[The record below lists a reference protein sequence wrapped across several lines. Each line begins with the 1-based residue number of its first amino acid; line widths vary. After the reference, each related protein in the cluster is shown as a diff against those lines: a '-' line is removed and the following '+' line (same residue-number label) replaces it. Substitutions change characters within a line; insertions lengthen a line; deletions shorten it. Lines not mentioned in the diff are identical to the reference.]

1 MVSSSYMQNS
11 FLGGEWATE
20 VQGRSE
26 IDAYKTALNVC
37 QNYLPIEQGSL
48 LRRQGFMFVGH
59 TKAGAAGR
67 TFGFDIT
74 SQPLQLEFTN
84 GWVRFI
90 TGNSFLP
97 NGTFNIASISTAT
110 PAVVTTTAAHGF
122 TTGDTVFF
130 TLKPLHSIVSTL
142 FNRQFVIT
150 TIGANTFSIADALTG
165 AAIDGST
172 IGWTTPTQAGTY
184 TVSRIAELATPYTN
198 GDWAGL
204 TFVQD
209 EATIILLHTKYA
221 TRVITKGTSGFGYTI
236 GLFSYLDGPWGDIN
250 KTTTTLTPSADN
262 GSVTITASSIVGIN
276 GGTGFQ
282 TTDVGRF
289 IRMFS
294 APAAWDKTKATYAV
308 GDQVLY
314 IDGNSYV
321 ALKAGSHQTGVVPTN
336 IDHWALLT
344 SLPTWMWLK
353 ITARTSTTQVTAT
366 VQQSTSTTQTTLFNI
381 LATNQWRLGLYSD
394 TTGWPTCGTYHEQRL
409 WLAGVTVN
417 RIDGSMSD
425 LYGTFS
431 PTSDDGSVG
440 DASAISGV
448 VKANENNPIQWLAA
462 DDAGLIFGT
471 SSSTWKIKAS
481 NLDDPLTPTSS
492 TPRRLTKYGSALGI
506 QPLLA
511 HKMHIFVQR
520 MQRKVIELGHPGA
533 ESGSLY
539 TAIQQSNL
547 SLTGSHLSV
556 GGIAELAWT
565 PEPKPFIWA
574 RTVDGRLLGITYI
587 REGDKLVAGWHKHP
601 LGTGRVVESISAGP
615 STDGLT
621 DRLWIVTND
630 PITNVRWVEMLTDV
644 FDDNKLDYQTFFVDA
659 GNTPFSAKIATTA
672 IDGFDGVRAWGFW
685 SLNGKTVS
693 AAFGGV
699 DAGDAVVS
707 LGVADF
713 PFGAASASSSWTQ
726 AYLTGLSAQ
735 IGSLVVLIDASQ
747 VAYPSSYTDES
758 GKLLCYNAPAGA
770 VVGVTGGE
778 ALIDYA
784 RGRVM
789 AWKEQ
794 AAATGGLR
802 VWPIDTVGTETLE
815 VPRATLYGTATFP
828 TNDDGNISTPSMI
841 DYSGNLYLQNGVNN
855 KFVLSK
861 IDAGTLTRTGQIS
874 YQMPTQITFP
884 TAMVPLNGGG
894 RNFMLFSG
902 FRDITVFNTDNF
914 TGSVPML
921 AAVVDEVRSNVCPGP
936 RYADKGLGYVI
947 GHPNYSLG
955 PSTGAMGFYQITATP
970 LLVSM
975 TKLGTI
981 TPAQI
986 DATWTN
992 INGEFGMAFDQTD
1005 GHVMMLVTTN
1015 DVAPANKSYIIKI
1028 NSSTAAVMWVCAVN
1042 NAADGNSFTNMNKSF
1057 IASGK
1062 FCWMSPTLVAGLA
1075 RVYIVNTATGV
1086 ATFSDF
1092 NGVSL
1097 GGGQQFDSRTGTITF
1112 FGSYINSAAPP
1123 TKIGAYFGAGNTAYN
1138 SQWGRLG
1145 IIAPSSVTPFPQ
1157 QQIPVSTGIGMTYT
1171 SQGQV
1176 LRPDHGPDAGARNGP
1191 AFGKIRRNHW
1201 YAVYLNRTQGIKM
1214 GTDFGQTLKPTKL
1227 TVTSGPSL
1235 AQPALFSGVISDTL
1249 MDDYSKNGMPSW
1261 QQTRPVPGQIL
1272 VVGGYIETQDK

>member
-26 IDAYKTALNVC
+26 VDTYKTALNVC

-48 LRRQGFMFVGH
+48 LRRQGFAFVGH
-59 TKAGAAGR
+59 TKAGVAGR

-74 SQPLQLEFTN
+74 AQPLQLEFTN
-84 GWVRFI
+84 GWVRFVN
-90 TGNSFLP
+90 GNGFLA
-97 NGTFNIASISTAT
+97 NGISDIASISTAT
-110 PAVVTTTAAHGF
+110 PAVVSTRTAHGY

-130 TLKPLHSIVSTL
+130 TLRPIHSIASTL

-150 TIGANTFSIADALTG
+150 VLSAQTFSIADALTG

-184 TVSRIAELATPYTN
+184 QVSRIAELPTPYVN

-209 EATIILLHTKYA
+209 EATIILLHKKYA
-221 TRVITKGTSGFGYTI
+221 TRVISAVSSGFGYSI
-236 GLFSYLDGPWGDIN
+236 GLYAYLDGPWGDIN
-250 KTTTTLTPSADN
+250 KTTTTFTPSADN
-262 GSVTITASSIVGIN
+262 GSVTITASAVTGIN
-276 GGTGFQ
+276 GGQGFLA
-282 TTDVGRF
+282 TDVGRF

-294 APAAWDKTKATYAV
+294 APAAWDKTKTTYAV

-353 ITARTSTTQVTAT
+353 ITARADTTHVTAT
-366 VQQSTSTTQTTLFNI
+366 IQQSTNTTQATLFNI
-381 LATNQWRLGLYSD
+381 LPTTQWRLGLYSD
-394 TTGWPTCGTYHEQRL
+394 TTGWPTCGTYHEGRL

-417 RIDGSMSD
+417 RLDGSVSD

-471 SSSTWKIKAS
+471 TSSTWKVKAS

-492 TPRRLTKYGSALGI
+492 TPRRLTKYGSAIGI

-533 ESGSLY
+533 EGGSLY

-574 RTVDGRLLGITYI
+574 RTVDGRLLGLTYI
-587 REGDKLVAGWHKHP
+587 REGDKLIAGWHKHP

-621 DRLWIVTND
+621 DRLYLVTND
-630 PITNVRWVEMLTDV
+630 TTTNVRWIEMITDV
-644 FDDNKLDYQTFFVDA
+644 FDDNKLDYQTFFVD
-659 GNTPFSAKIATTA
+659 GGITPPSAKIATTA

-685 SLNGKTVS
+685 PMNGKTLS
-693 AAFGGV
+693 ASFGGV
-699 DAGDAVVS
+699 DAGDAVVAN
-707 LGVADF
+707 GVADF
-713 PFGAASASSSWTQ
+713 PFGAATADASWTA
-726 AYLTGLSAQ
+726 AYISAITNQ
-735 IGSLVVLIDASQ
+735 IGSQVVSIDATQ
-747 VAYPSSYTDES
+747 VNYTTPYVDES
-758 GKLLCYNAPAGA
+758 GKLLCYNAPNG
-770 VVGVTGGE
+770 VVTGGVRGID
-778 ALIDYA
+778 ALIDFA

-789 AWKEQ
+789 AWKEGN
-794 AAATGGLR
+794 ATTDGLR
-802 VWPIDTVGTETLE
+802 VWPIDDHGTETIE
-815 VPRATLYGTATFP
+815 VPRNTLYGATSFSGNDGFVQSP
-828 TNDDGNISTPSMI
+828 TMI
-841 DYSGNLYLQNGVNN
+841 DYSGNLYVQRNISNT
-855 KFVLSK
+855 FTISK
-861 IDAGTLTRTGQIS
+861 IDANSLTQVGQIS
-874 YQMPTQITFP
+874 YQFP
-884 TAMVPLNGGG
+884 TNIAYQQAMVPMNGAGS
-894 RNFMLFSG
+894 NFLLMCGYKDLALFG
-902 FRDITVFNTDNF
+902 TDIFF
-914 TGSVPML
+914 TSVPLL
-921 AAVVDEVRSNVCPGP
+921 AATVDEVRSNVCPGP
-936 RYADKGLGYVI
+936 RYTDKAIAYVI
-947 GHPNYSLG
+947 GHPDYG
-955 PSTGAMGFYQITATP
+955 PGQSATPMGFYQVTATAFNANI
-970 LLVSM
+970 V
-975 TKLGTI
+975 KIGTI
-981 TPAQI
+981 SPAQI

-992 INGEFGMAFDQTD
+992 IANEYGMAFDQTD
-1005 GHVMMLVTTN
+1005 GNILMQVKTADVVTN
-1015 DVAPANKSYIIKI
+1015 QNYIIKI
-1028 NSSTAAVMWVCAVN
+1028 NAGTAAVMWACPVNAV
-1042 NAADGNSFTNMNKSF
+1042 DVQSFSTMNRSF
-1057 IASGK
+1057 VASGK
-1062 FCWMSPTLVAGLA
+1062 YCFMSPTTVGGLR
-1075 RVYIVNTATGV
+1075 RVYIINTLTG
-1086 ATFSDF
+1086 TSTTSDF
-1092 NGVSL
+1092 NGITL
-1097 GGGQQFDSRTGTITF
+1097 GGGQSFDSRTGTITF
-1112 FGSYINSAAPP
+1112 FGNYVNSAAPP
-1123 TKIGAYFGAGNTAYN
+1123 TRIGDFFNVPNTAYSN
-1138 SQWGRLG
+1138 QWGRLG
-1145 IIAPSSVTPFPQ
+1145 IIPVASVVPNPQ
-1157 QQIPVSTGIGMTYT
+1157 QQIPVYTGVGATFT
-1171 SQGQV
+1171 SRGQV

-1201 YAVYLNRTQGIKM
+1201 YAIYLNRTQGIKM

-1227 TVTSGPSL
+1227 TITGGASL
-1235 AQPALFSGVISDTL
+1235 SQPALFSGVLSDTL
-1249 MDDYSKNGMPSW
+1249 NDDYSKNGMPAW

-1272 VVGGYIETQDK
+1272 VVGGYIEAQDK